1 MPEGTCLSAR
11 SFLTFSTGKWYT
23 YITQCPGKSTM
34 ETGGM
39 RLVVLFFPPRYLQCW
54 LSWECQKWSFEN
66 KFWIVY
72 NPQTEMF
79 LLFNS
84 YTPYFLN
91 PKNSSTHLYFSSN
104 LTPDDFELFLKVIS
118 TTVARCIFQ
127 RCLQESPPPRSSY
140 SETLSRAVEVS
151 CSSALLVWNTHSW
164 NASTTPWG
172 SPNRPVQG
180 PHWETT
186 GRRAPTIAHTARHE
200 WWGLPLP
207 PTFSHGAIPAFF
219 LAEDPKSQSRD
230 RHPCLLCQDS

>member
-1 MPEGTCLSAR
+1 
-11 SFLTFSTGKWYT
+11 
-23 YITQCPGKSTM
+23 
-34 ETGGM
+34 M
-39 RLVVLFFPPRYLQCW
+39 RLFVCFPTSPNARRNLSVCAVVPHILHWKMIYVHNAMPRQVHHGNWWNEVGCLIFSSKVFAM
-54 LSWECQKWSFEN
+54 LVVMRVPEVVFEN

-140 SETLSRAVEVS
+140 SETLSRAVAVS
-151 CSSALLVWNTHSW
+151 CSSALLAWNTHSW

-180 PHWETT
+180 PH
-186 GRRAPTIAHTARHE
+186 
-200 WWGLPLP
+200 
-207 PTFSHGAIPAFF
+207 
-219 LAEDPKSQSRD
+219 
-230 RHPCLLCQDS
+230 